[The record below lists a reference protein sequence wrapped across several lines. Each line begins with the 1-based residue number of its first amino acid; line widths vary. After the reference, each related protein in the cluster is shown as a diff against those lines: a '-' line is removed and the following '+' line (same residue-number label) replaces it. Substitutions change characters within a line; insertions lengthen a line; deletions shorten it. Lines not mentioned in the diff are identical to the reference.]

1 MSMLIERAEMIDVQ
15 NQKDSRGIKI
25 QQTGVTAVYLPF
37 SFLIG
42 KEFQPVLA
50 KIRFKNLTNKIKIG
64 GVVSVD
70 VN

>member
-1 MSMLIERAEMIDVQ
+1 MIDVQ

-25 QQTGVTAVYLPF
+25 QQTGVTAVHLPF

-42 KEFQPVLA
+42 EKFQQVLA